1 MWFST
6 KELRA
11 SIWLLRYCNL
21 APSVKM
27 PTPFIQMP
35 AKLKAGGNMHKKSH
49 LIAHIAYIGLYGML
63 IISTIIHYNSANLVE
78 LYAGWIIMAF
88 GIIFLLWSSKSRKK
102 GHAGGIGLVES
113 GMYAFVRHP
122 EFLGHILII
131 FALVIISQHWINFIV
146 GAILIVLL
154 CLAMIEEEKRNIEKF
169 GDAYRDYM
177 KRVPRINLIAGIIKQ
192 IHKKREEIM
201 NDR

>member
-1 MWFST
+1 MWFLT
-6 KELRA
+6 EELQA
-11 SIWLLRYCNL
+11 SIWLLRYCNP
-21 APSVKM
+21 ASSVKM

-35 AKLKAGGNMHKKSH
+35 AKLKAGGNMHKKSIGH
-49 LIAHIAYIGLYGML
+49 LVAHIAYIGLYGVM
-63 IISTIIHYNSANLVE
+63 IISTIFLYNSANLAKLV
-78 LYAGWIIMAF
+78 YAGWIIMAF
-88 GIIFLLWSSKSRKK
+88 GIIFLLWSSKSREK
-102 GHAGGIGLVES
+102 GHAEGIGFVER

-131 FALVIISQHWINFIV
+131 SALVIISQRWFNFIV

-177 KRVPRINLIAGIIKQ
+177 KRVPRINLIAGIIRQ
-192 IHKKREEIM
+192 IHKKKRK
-201 NDR
+201 

>member
-1 MWFST
+1 MWFLT
-6 KELRA
+6 EELQA
-11 SIWLLRYCNL
+11 SIWLLRYCNP
-21 APSVKM
+21 ASSVKM

-35 AKLKAGGNMHKKSH
+35 AKLKAGGNMHKKSIGH
-49 LIAHIAYIGLYGML
+49 LVAHIAYIGLYGVM
-63 IISTIIHYNSANLVE
+63 IISTIFLYNSANLAKLV
-78 LYAGWIIMAF
+78 YAGWIIMAF
-88 GIIFLLWSSKSRKK
+88 GIIFLLWSSKSREK
-102 GHAGGIGLVES
+102 GHAEGIGFVER

-131 FALVIISQHWINFIV
+131 SALVIISQRWFNFIV

-192 IHKKREEIM
+192 IHKKRRNNE
-201 NDR
+201 

>member
-1 MWFST
+1 
-6 KELRA
+6 
-11 SIWLLRYCNL
+11 
-21 APSVKM
+21 
-27 PTPFIQMP
+27 
-35 AKLKAGGNMHKKSH
+35 MHKRSH
-49 LIAHIAYIGLYGML
+49 LVGHIAYIGLYGML
-63 IISTIIHYNSANLVE
+63 IISTVIHYNSADLAGL

-102 GHAGGIGLVES
+102 GHEESIGLVER

-131 FALVIISQHWINFIV
+131 SALVIISQHWISVIV

-154 CLAMIEEEKRNIEKF
+154 CLAMIEEEKRNMEKF
-169 GDAYRDYM
+169 GNAYMDYM

-192 IHKKREEIM
+192 ISRRK
-201 NDR
+201 